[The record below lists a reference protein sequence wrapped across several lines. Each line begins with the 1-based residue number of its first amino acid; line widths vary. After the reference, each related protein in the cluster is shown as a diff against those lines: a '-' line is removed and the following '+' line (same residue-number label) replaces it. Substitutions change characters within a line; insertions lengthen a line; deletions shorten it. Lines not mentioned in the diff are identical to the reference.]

1 MIRFSIVSLF
11 MIFFS
16 WSQGQEIANDSIP
29 KSYLIIGDT
38 IANSSIS
45 LSEVIILPKLKFNN
59 FKCIYAS
66 TKIRLDLLVGVKP
79 D

>member
-1 MIRFSIVSLF
+1 

-45 LSEVIILPKLKFNN
+45 LSEVLILPK
-59 FKCIYAS
+59 
-66 TKIRLDLLVGVKP
+66 V
-79 D
+79 